1 MDMLKKELAPLST
14 KVWQEIENRAGQ
26 ILRTRLA
33 GRKAIRVVGPM
44 GWNYTSV
51 TEGRLDLVGDSG
63 DVKTGVYRSTPLT
76 EARVRFSLNRWE
88 MDNLNRGARDIDL
101 TSLESAVEKIAD
113 FEENAIYNGF
123 KAGGIVGLKE
133 SAAHKPIAFGKDS
146 SSIMQAIT
154 NAVLLLQQ
162 ESVDSPYA
170 LIVGPKAYLAMSKEV
185 QGIPLVER
193 IERLIKGKVIQSLT
207 LEGAYLVPYDN
218 ENLELVVGQDFAI
231 GYETHDNKEVT
242 LFITESFI
250 FRVLDPNMVVPFTL

>member
-1 MDMLKKELAPLST
+1 MDMLKKELAPLTS
-14 KVWQEIENRAGQ
+14 KVWQEIEQRASE
-26 ILRTRLA
+26 ILRNRLA
-33 GRKAIRVVGPM
+33 GRKAVRVVGPM

-51 TEGRLDLVGDSG
+51 TEGRLDIVEDSG

-101 TSLESAVEKIAD
+101 SSLESAVEKIAD

-123 KAGGIVGLKE
+123 KAGAIVGLKE
-133 SAAHKPIAFGKDS
+133 AAAHKSIQLGS
-146 SSIMQAIT
+146 SASEIMEAIT
-154 NAVLLLQQ
+154 KGVLLLQE

-170 LIVGPKAYLAMSKEV
+170 LIVGPKVYLAMSKEV

-193 IERLIKGKVIQSLT
+193 IERLIKGKVIQSVT
-207 LEGAYLVPYDN
+207 LEGAFLIPYDN
-218 ENLELVVGQDFAI
+218 DNLELVVGQDFAI
-231 GYETHDNKEVT
+231 GYETHDTKEVT

-250 FRVLDPNMVVPFTL
+250 FRVLDPNMIVPFNL

>member
-1 MDMLKKELAPLST
+1 MDMLKKELAPLSS
-14 KVWQEIENRAGQ
+14 KVWQEIEKRASE
-26 ILRTRLA
+26 ILKTRLA

-51 TEGRLDLVGDSG
+51 TEGRLDIVEDSG

-101 TSLESAVEKIAD
+101 SNLESAVEKIAD
-113 FEENAIYNGF
+113 FEENTIYNGF
-123 KAGGIVGLKE
+123 KAGAIVGLKE
-133 SAAHKPIAFGKDS
+133 AAAHKPLTFGTNATQ
-146 SSIMQAIT
+146 IMEAIT
-154 NAVLLLQQ
+154 HGVLLLQQ
-162 ESVDSPYA
+162 QSVDAPYA

-207 LEGAYLVPYDN
+207 LEGAYLIPYDN
-218 ENLELVVGQDFAI
+218 ENLELVVGQDFAV
-231 GYETHDNKEVT
+231 GYETHDTKDVT
-242 LFITESFI
+242 LFITESFL
-250 FRVLDPNMVVPFTL
+250 FRVLDPNMVVPFTK